1 MKHNNI
7 IKLCLGIFLAFTMA
21 LPAIAQKTQ
30 TFKGVVVDTTGEPI
44 IGASV
49 KVVGTTTGT
58 ITDLDGKFMVV
69 VPSGKQ
75 VEISYI
81 GYITQVLS
89 DFKQTKIELKE
100 DTQQL
105 DEVVVVGYGTQ
116 KKAHLTGAIATVPM
130 DDIQDLASGNLASTL
145 SGMVMDLALVVEMH
159 DQVRMPGL
167 IFVKMMFYQIL
178 VVLLQN
184 HYMLLMGIFI
194 L

>member
-145 SGMVMDLALVVEMH
+145 SGMVNGLSVVVEMR
-159 DQVRMPGL
+159 DLVRMLGL

>member
-75 VEISYI
+75 VEISYRV
-81 GYITQVLS
+81 YN
-89 DFKQTKIELKE
+89 
-100 DTQQL
+100 
-105 DEVVVVGYGTQ
+105 
-116 KKAHLTGAIATVPM
+116 TGI
-130 DDIQDLASGNLASTL
+130 I
-145 SGMVMDLALVVEMH
+145 
-159 DQVRMPGL
+159 R
-167 IFVKMMFYQIL
+167 F
-178 VVLLQN
+178 
-184 HYMLLMGIFI
+184 
-194 L
+194 

>member
-1 MKHNNI
+1 MKHKNNI
-7 IKLCLGIFLAFTMA
+7 IKLCLGVFLALTMA
-21 LPAIAQKTQ
+21 LPALAQKSV

-145 SGMVMDLALVVEMH
+145 SGMDLVLMVEMH
-159 DQVRMPGL
+159 DLVKMHGL
-167 IFVKMMFYQIL
+167 IFVRTMYYQISEEQ
-178 VVLLQN
+178 LQN
-184 HYMLLMGIFI
+184 HYTLLTGIFI
-194 L
+194 Q

>member
-81 GYITQVLS
+81 G
-89 DFKQTKIELKE
+89 
-100 DTQQL
+100 
-105 DEVVVVGYGTQ
+105 
-116 KKAHLTGAIATVPM
+116 
-130 DDIQDLASGNLASTL
+130 
-145 SGMVMDLALVVEMH
+145 
-159 DQVRMPGL
+159 
-167 IFVKMMFYQIL
+167 
-178 VVLLQN
+178 
-184 HYMLLMGIFI
+184 
-194 L
+194 

>member
-1 MKHNNI
+1 MKHKNNI

-105 DEVVVVGYGTQ
+105 DEVVVVGYGSV
-116 KKAHLTGAIATVPM
+116 KKSDLTGAVASVST
-130 DDIQDLASGNLASTL
+130 QDLIRSGRTDAVGAMQGLC
-145 SGMVMDLALVVEMH
+145 
-159 DQVRMPGL
+159 QVCKFNVL
-167 IFVKMMFYQIL
+167 IVNQEGNI
-178 VVLLQN
+178 
-184 HYMLLMGIFI
+184 IF
-194 L
+194 

>member
-1 MKHNNI
+1 M
-7 IKLCLGIFLAFTMA
+7 CLGIFLAFTMA

-30 TFKGVVVDTTGEPI
+30 TFKGIVVDTTGEPI

-89 DFKQTKIELKE
+89 DFKQMTARPYR
-100 DTQQL
+100 
-105 DEVVVVGYGTQ
+105 VGPLFFSANTYGGWT
-116 KKAHLTGAIATVPM
+116 
-130 DDIQDLASGNLASTL
+130 
-145 SGMVMDLALVVEMH
+145 
-159 DQVRMPGL
+159 R
-167 IFVKMMFYQIL
+167 
-178 VVLLQN
+178 
-184 HYMLLMGIFI
+184 
-194 L
+194 

>member
-1 MKHNNI
+1 MKHKNNI

-75 VEISYI
+75 VEILYRV
-81 GYITQVLS
+81 YN
-89 DFKQTKIELKE
+89 
-100 DTQQL
+100 
-105 DEVVVVGYGTQ
+105 
-116 KKAHLTGAIATVPM
+116 TGI
-130 DDIQDLASGNLASTL
+130 I
-145 SGMVMDLALVVEMH
+145 
-159 DQVRMPGL
+159 R
-167 IFVKMMFYQIL
+167 F
-178 VVLLQN
+178 
-184 HYMLLMGIFI
+184 
-194 L
+194 

>member
-7 IKLCLGIFLAFTMA
+7 IKLCLGIFLVFVIA
-21 LPAIAQKTQ
+21 LPALAQKNM

-116 KKAHLTGAIATVPM
+116 KKRI
-130 DDIQDLASGNLASTL
+130 
-145 SGMVMDLALVVEMH
+145 
-159 DQVRMPGL
+159 
-167 IFVKMMFYQIL
+167 
-178 VVLLQN
+178 
-184 HYMLLMGIFI
+184 
-194 L
+194 

>member
-1 MKHNNI
+1 MKHKNNI

-89 DFKQTKIELKE
+89 DFKQTKIELILFSIIIACSPSSKIISIRPPVVSVRLPISRS
-100 DTQQL
+100 TMPVLHL
-105 DEVVVVGYGTQ
+105 D
-116 KKAHLTGAIATVPM
+116 I
-130 DDIQDLASGNLASTL
+130 
-145 SGMVMDLALVVEMH
+145 
-159 DQVRMPGL
+159 
-167 IFVKMMFYQIL
+167 
-178 VVLLQN
+178 
-184 HYMLLMGIFI
+184 
-194 L
+194 

>member
-1 MKHNNI
+1 MSWRISGFDNGLTCSCPEKRDI
-7 IKLCLGIFLAFTMA
+7 
-21 LPAIAQKTQ
+21 Q
-30 TFKGVVVDTTGEPI
+30 GVVVDTTGEPI

-116 KKAHLTGAIATVPM
+116 KKRI
-130 DDIQDLASGNLASTL
+130 
-145 SGMVMDLALVVEMH
+145 
-159 DQVRMPGL
+159 
-167 IFVKMMFYQIL
+167 
-178 VVLLQN
+178 
-184 HYMLLMGIFI
+184 
-194 L
+194 